1 MVVREKCLV
10 FSFKMIFLAPR
21 ALGTSLA
28 LDLAA
33 LATRIAVAGRTSNL
47 TRFYG
52 FFFGESE
59 FY

>member
-1 MVVREKCLV
+1 MPCLF
-10 FSFKMIFLAPR
+10 FSFKVISLAPR
-21 ALGTSLA
+21 ALGILA

-33 LATRIAVAGRTSNL
+33 LAIRNALAGNL

>member
-1 MVVREKCLV
+1 MSCLF
-10 FSFKMIFLAPR
+10 FSFKVISLAPR
-21 ALGTSLA
+21 A

-33 LATRIAVAGRTSNL
+33 LAIRIALAGNL